1 MDISPLL
8 FWNILLTLVVAPLLY
23 NIRGTSTEIKR
34 VSILLN
40 KTREEIPSLYV
51 TKTEQQAD
59 INKILKV
66 LDKMEQKIDKL
77 FEVK

>member
-1 MDISPLL
+1 MDVSPIL
-8 FWNILLTLVVAPLLY
+8 FWNILLTLVVAPVLF
-23 NIRGTSTEIKR
+23 NIRSNASEIKR
-34 VSILLN
+34 VNILLN

-51 TKTEQQAD
+51 TKSQQQMD
-59 INKILKV
+59 IGRVLEV

>member
-8 FWNILLTLVVAPLLY
+8 FWNVLLTLVVAPLLY
-23 NIRGTSTEIKR
+23 NIRGNSTEIKR

>member
-1 MDISPLL
+1 MDISPIL

-23 NIRGTSTEIKR
+23 NIRGNSTEIKR

>member
-1 MDISPLL
+1 MDVSPIL
-8 FWNILLTLVVAPLLY
+8 FWNILLTLVVAPVLF
-23 NIRGTSTEIKR
+23 NIRSNASEVKR
-34 VSILLN
+34 VNILLN

-51 TKTEQQAD
+51 TKSQQQMD
-59 INKILKV
+59 IGRVLEV

>member
-1 MDISPLL
+1 MEISPILL
-8 FWNILLTLVVAPLLY
+8 WNVLLTLIVAPLLY
-23 NIRGTSTEIKR
+23 NIRGNGQEIKR
-34 VSILLN
+34 VNILLN

-51 TKTEQQAD
+51 TKREQQAD
-59 INKILKV
+59 INKVLRV

>member
-1 MDISPLL
+1 MDINPIL

-23 NIRGTSTEIKR
+23 NIRGNSTEIKR

>member
-1 MDISPLL
+1 MSSDHAVNDIK
-8 FWNILLTLVVAPLLY
+8 NI
-23 NIRGTSTEIKR
+23 IEILE
-34 VSILLN
+34 SEQN

>member
-23 NIRGTSTEIKR
+23 NIRGNSTEIKR

-59 INKILKV
+59 INKLLKV